1 MAGRWVWVWDMI
13 KVRCR
18 KHSREPGLPTLDIY
32 QSIPGPGLCHGD
44 EKMTQTWQTRV
55 RCHADMGYL
64 GPIIFY
70 HRSQKS
76 LRNSVFLNQVSSC
89 LSFEVGRASDKLLQ
103 YFVFNGCP
111 LSCSGV
117 IPAHVVT
124 RASCEHPRPL
134 PGWLATCAPRLR
146 GAAQPLLC
154 PKSTKKLS
162 VSHPWP
168 F

>member
-76 LRNSVFLNQVSSC
+76 LRNSDFLNQVSSC

-117 IPAHVVT
+117 IPRPCCDPGIMWASETIT
-124 RASCEHPRPL
+124 RM
-134 PGWLATCAPRLR
+134 TCTLHQTAR